1 MAGHQYLQLREGGDS
16 EDEHTS
22 GSALLQ
28 TAIICTN
35 WFQWEPKGRVGKG
48 FHSGARWCRRWGVTE
63 GERLFIK
70 QVKMETQ
77 GDIDIFNYPQ
87 IYSNFL
93 LFLTTPPTG
102 SLMGVLNKGVEIA
115 IV

>member
-16 EDEHTS
+16 EDEHPS

-28 TAIICTN
+28 AAIICTN

-48 FHSGARWCRRWGVTE
+48 FHSGARWCRRWITE
-63 GERLFIK
+63 GERLFTK
-70 QVKMETQ
+70 QVKRETR
-77 GDIDIFNYPQ
+77 GDIDIYNYPQ

-93 LFLTTPPTG
+93 LFLTTPPHWE
-102 SLMGVLNKGVEIA
+102 SDGVLNKGVEIA